1 MWRILGDSNNTTE
14 KALVCLCLET
24 NTLSNKELPVLY
36 PTVKTAGR
44 YTESVCLKMI

>member
-1 MWRILGDSNNTTE
+1 MWGILGDPNNTNE

>member
-1 MWRILGDSNNTTE
+1 MWGILGDPNNTNE

-36 PTVKTAGR
+36 PAVKTAGQIYR
-44 YTESVCLKMI
+44 ICLPKMI